1 MTENDRTEEKK
12 VFNFT
17 NTIKQFLRTANEQCV
32 GSGPQFIVI
41 VDQFHHK
48 YANISNLEAF
58 WDLGFIFFSDEEV
71 WLGEYYSYWSGFW
84 IFGRLKTIDQEYKIA
99 ASTQL

>member
-84 IFGRLKTIDQEYKIA
+84 IFGRLSQNN
-99 ASTQL
+99 

>member
-1 MTENDRTEEKK
+1 MASLQLPNCKK
-12 VFNFT
+12 KSAAHKNGFEV
-17 NTIKQFLRTANEQCV
+17 LV
-32 GSGPQFIVI
+32 VI

-48 YANISNLEAF
+48 YANILNLEAF

-84 IFGRLKTIDQEYKIA
+84 IFGRLKTID
-99 ASTQL
+99 